1 MWAYE
6 MEWGTQFAFVP
17 HAVQFSYID
26 TQAPTMMS
34 SLKTNRHRG
43 AANSHQAVC
52 WPPGNWSHP
61 HPRSVSS
68 FPSASYEAALDR
80 EHTFLDADP
89 FDSRPSESIFCTER
103 EQAEIT
109 SFDIDDD
116 SSAATSFSSDEGSCD
131 SLVLD
136 DDELD
141 DDVECDG
148 ILLKAGNLSPVQD
161 ADGTIV
167 ETREL
172 KTCDPARLSHLLTMK
187 SSGWSSIGSMNHW
200 RGEGG
205 CKPCSFQSRYLKPAR
220 HSDFGKPPC
229 FKGLLCDRCHEHHES
244 TPKSKKKG
252 DGDTEK
258 LVWAYKPRKKRT

>member
-1 MWAYE
+1 
-6 MEWGTQFAFVP
+6 MEWGAQLAFVP

-148 ILLKAGNLSPVQD
+148 ILLKAGNLGPVED
-161 ADGTIV
+161 ANGAVV
-167 ETREL
+167 EAREL
-172 KTCDPARLSHLLTMK
+172 KLSDPARLSHLLTMK
-187 SSGWSSIGSMNHW
+187 GTGWLSIGSIKHLQS
-200 RGEGG
+200 G
-205 CKPCSFQSRYLKPAR
+205 CRPCSFQSRYLKATR
-220 HSDFGKPPC
+220 QSDFSKPIC

-244 TPKSKKKG
+244 ISKSKKKG

-258 LVWAYKPRKKRT
+258 LVWAYKPRKKKT